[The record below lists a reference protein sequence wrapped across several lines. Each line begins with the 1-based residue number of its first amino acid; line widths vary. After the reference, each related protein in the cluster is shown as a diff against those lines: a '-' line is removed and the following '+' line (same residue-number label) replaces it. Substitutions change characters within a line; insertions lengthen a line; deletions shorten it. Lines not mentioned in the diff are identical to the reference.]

1 MVFFFLK
8 HKITNFWELLFE
20 KFKLL
25 LYIFEKKIKRIMSAI
40 TIQAITILENK
51 EDDTLMAKE
60 EFFKMIDE
68 ARASKKT
75 KASKQ
80 ELINMLYK

>member
-1 MVFFFLK
+1 MST
-8 HKITNFWELLFE
+8 ITFQAEISEADFPIFEVLFS
-20 KFKLL
+20 KFK
-25 LYIFEKKIKRIMSAI
+25 IKPL
-40 TIQAITILENK
+40 ILEKK
-51 EDDTLMAKE
+51 EDDTLIAKE
-60 EFFKMIDE
+60 DFFKMIDE

>member
-1 MVFFFLK
+1 
-8 HKITNFWELLFE
+8 
-20 KFKLL
+20 
-25 LYIFEKKIKRIMSAI
+25 MSAI
-40 TIQAITILENK
+40 TIQATINEVDFPTIQHLFKKFKIKATILDKKVDETEMSK
-51 EDDTLMAKE
+51 ED
-60 EFFKMIDE
+60 FFQMIDE

>member
-1 MVFFFLK
+1 MGTFISLK
-8 HKITNFWELLFE
+8 
-20 KFKLL
+20 KFKQL
-25 LYIFEKKIKRIMSAI
+25 LYIFVEKKIERIMSAI
-40 TIQAITILENK
+40 TIQTITILENK

>member
-1 MVFFFLK
+1 MNT
-8 HKITNFWELLFE
+8 ITFQAEISEADFPIFEVLFS
-20 KFKLL
+20 KFK
-25 LYIFEKKIKRIMSAI
+25 IKPL
-40 TIQAITILENK
+40 ILEKK

>member
-1 MVFFFLK
+1 
-8 HKITNFWELLFE
+8 
-20 KFKLL
+20 
-25 LYIFEKKIKRIMSAI
+25 MSAI

-75 KASKQ
+75 KGSKQ

>member
-1 MVFFFLK
+1 
-8 HKITNFWELLFE
+8 
-20 KFKLL
+20 
-25 LYIFEKKIKRIMSAI
+25 MSAI

-68 ARASKKT
+68 ARASKKNKGFKT
-75 KASKQ
+75 RT
-80 ELINMLYK
+80 YKYALQIILSAYGHYEDK

>member
-1 MVFFFLK
+1 
-8 HKITNFWELLFE
+8 
-20 KFKLL
+20 
-25 LYIFEKKIKRIMSAI
+25 MSAI

-68 ARASKKT
+68 ARASKKQRLQN
-75 KASKQ
+75 KN
-80 ELINMLYK
+80 L

>member
-1 MVFFFLK
+1 MFFFLK

>member
-1 MVFFFLK
+1 VFFFLK

-40 TIQAITILENK
+40 TIQAITILEKK

>member
-1 MVFFFLK
+1 MNT
-8 HKITNFWELLFE
+8 ITFQAEISEADFPIFEVLFS
-20 KFKLL
+20 KFK
-25 LYIFEKKIKRIMSAI
+25 IKPR
-40 TIQAITILENK
+40 ILEKK